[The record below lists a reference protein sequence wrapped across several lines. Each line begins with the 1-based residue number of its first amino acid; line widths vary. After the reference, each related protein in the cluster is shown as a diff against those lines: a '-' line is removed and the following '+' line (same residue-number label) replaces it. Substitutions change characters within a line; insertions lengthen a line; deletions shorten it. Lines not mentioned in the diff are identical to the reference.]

1 MLKPASPW
9 DMLPFEFNQ
18 PIERYRRYHTLDLDT
33 FAIWLDCLPDA
44 YMGIVAGDPVAPEVR
59 QLIAR
64 RLRVPPWLIN
74 ECLPPTTPEQLAQIK
89 TAYAATVRLG
99 YGFALNAETGEPQ
112 RVAWEPASP
121 LQHEPVAYPPSYLR
135 RADALRQLESVH
147 AVEPDQ
153 DYPRLR
159 NAIEQRIRELLR
171 LAPEARFDFDAWA
184 CEVLAIPV
192 ERWPRRNV

>member
-18 PIERYRRYHTLDLDT
+18 PIERYRRYHALDLDT
-33 FAIWLDCLPDA
+33 FAIWLERMPDE

-64 RLRVPPWLIN
+64 RLRVPSWLIN
-74 ECLPPTTPEQLAQIK
+74 ECIPPTTPEQLAQIK
-89 TAYAATVRLG
+89 SAYAETARQG
-99 YGFALNAETGEPQ
+99 YGFELDIETGATR

-121 LQHEPVAYPPSYLR
+121 PEHEPVAYPPIYLR

-147 AVEPDQ
+147 AAEPDQ

-159 NAIEQRIRELLR
+159 NAIEQRIRGLLR
-171 LAPEARFDFDAWA
+171 LAPDARFDCDAWA
-184 CEVLAIPV
+184 REVLAIPV
-192 ERWPRRNV
+192 ERWPSRSV